1 MIKEERRELY
11 HTVFNSPQGQKVL
24 EDLAKVSEFNYTSF
38 SLEPLS
44 MAHKEGKK
52 ELYRY
57 IQKQLEAK

>member
-11 HTVFNSPQGQKVL
+11 HTVFNSPQGKKVL

-52 ELYRY
+52 
-57 IQKQLEAK
+57 